1 MLTQVLD
8 LTNEIQ
14 AALMVAGGVLVLL
27 VLLVASFLS
36 RPRVFCQYLNHMT
49 GIRLRPKQVRRAFK
63 KRKQSGVRDLL
74 IDLLVRQDITDSS
87 DEVSPDSE
95 PDLSV
100 FEDAR

>member
-1 MLTQVLD
+1 MLSEAID
-8 LTNEIQ
+8 LTNEMQ

-49 GIRLRPKQVRRAFK
+49 GIRLKPSQVRRAFK

-74 IDLLVRQDITDSS
+74 IDLLVRQDIVDSS
-87 DEVSPDSE
+87 DEVSPDTE

-100 FEDAR
+100 FDDTS